1 MRDKYRILIDSE
13 EFQQKVL
20 DYIGSKEID
29 KMIDSTV
36 FKDNPECKSAII
48 HGMVIAAMITSRC
61 ERFYIEEKEESK

>member
-1 MRDKYRILIDSE
+1 MKDKYRILIDSE
-13 EFQQKVL
+13 EFQQKIL
-20 DYIGSKEID
+20 YYIGSEEID

-61 ERFYIEEKEESK
+61 EQFCIEDKEESK